1 MVLNLLIII
10 VAHGI
15 TDSLLAF
22 YNCLTR
28 KLVRSESKSVKNV
41 MAVNMSFVHKEVN

>member
-10 VAHGI
+10 AAHGI
-15 TDSLLAF
+15 TD
-22 YNCLTR
+22 LTR

-41 MAVNMSFVHKEVN
+41 MAVSVSFVHKEVN